1 MELSKIILNKI
12 RQKFPHLES
21 KISYKPNRIIDKSE
35 TISGKDFDAGAQIF
49 IEYDKVFDN
58 KDCNEIIEIINI
70 FESEDYKLGKT
81 LVLYYQSFDE
91 VLISDDEDDDDFLGV
106 KLFTNIID
114 KVKDGVFYSRRDDV
128 IDLVDKKI
136 ARIKFTESWS
146 EIDPDVVESM
156 SQTIKHEQSLI
167 NSNPNYLDEY
177 DTKIDGNSQFW
188 FITDLTKNPTVK
200 KGYKDFNINPG
211 STNSMALVVKV
222 GDESPKVVG
231 CIDFYT
237 WKTSYETD
245 TILILPKYRGKG
257 YSKVMDEYIIEKTGL
272 KYSTNLTLTK
282 DGFLKMR
289 ANKRILPWE
298 SFILKKY

>member
-12 RQKFPHLES
+12 GQKFPHLES
-21 KISYKPNRIIDKSE
+21 KIRYKPNRIIDKSK
-35 TISGKDFDAGAQIF
+35 TISGKDFDAGFQIF
-49 IEYDKVFDN
+49 IEYDKIFDDR
-58 KDCNEIIEIINI
+58 DCNEIIEIVNI

-81 LVLYYQSFDE
+81 VVLSYYSPNKI
-91 VLISDDEDDDDFLGV
+91 LMSDYIPTNY

-114 KVKDGVFYSRRDDV
+114 KVKDGVFYSSWNDV
-128 IDLVDKKI
+128 IDLIGKKI
-136 ARIKFTESWS
+136 VKIELSEDWC
-146 EIDPDVVESM
+146 EIDPIAVRSM
-156 SQTIKHEQSLI
+156 SKTIKHQQSLI
-167 NSNPNYLDEY
+167 NSNPNYLDDY

-188 FITDLTKNPTVK
+188 FITDLTKNPTIK

-211 STNSMALVVKV
+211 STNTMALVVKV

-237 WKTSYETD
+237 RKTSYQTD

-282 DGFLKMR
+282 DGFFKMR
-289 ANKRILPWE
+289 ANKKILPWE
-298 SFILKKY
+298 SFVNLF